1 VYLCRVS
8 LSKVLQCFIVIL
20 GIIRLGVIMLSAIMV
35 NVLAPKAAAVKVGFL
50 IPAVTAFTKLSLLV
64 IYDLSW

>member
-1 VYLCRVS
+1 
-8 LSKVLQCFIVIL
+8 
-20 GIIRLGVIMLSAIMV
+20 MLSAIMV